1 MARLRWRDDEY
12 RRWPRRGQ
20 GFGAYRTGA
29 RTIPWGPGAA
39 CNPSRPGSGRLHRSV
54 SAARLD
60 RVYRFARHT
69 SLLACRAA
77 RPCPESVAR
86 RGRRAPPRR
95 GATRERNRSRGP
107 QAARSGIGRTPLMT
121 RPSPTVVSG
130 HADPAGLSV
139 GPPRGATRPPAA
151 APGPGAGPAAFV
163 GQLALVAVA
172 YFAAA
177 RAGLALATVADQ
189 VTIVWPSA
197 GIALGALVLFG
208 YRAWPAVTV
217 GAFLANAAHAPAAT
231 AGAIAIG
238 NTLEALAGAWM
249 LRRLAG
255 FDAALERVKDVLGL
269 LVLAAGLSTTVS
281 ATVGVTTL
289 CATGVR
295 PWSDYSLLWGVW
307 WMGDAM
313 GDLVVAPLLL
323 TWAGWRRLPW
333 GPWRVP
339 EVVALV
345 GGVLA
350 VSVSVFA
357 EPYALVGHPAMAY
370 ALFPFMIW
378 AALRFGPPVAALA
391 TALASALAVQGTV
404 LGYGPYQAATVLES
418 LILVQLFMAVVA
430 TTTLVLAAVTTERA
444 RAENSVR
451 QGYALLRAVID
462 GTTDAVFVKDR
473 EGRYLMINGA
483 GAEFLG
489 KTVAQ
494 VLGQDDTRLFSPE
507 TARAIMEAD
516 GRIMATG
523 EVHTYEEVGTAAGV
537 TRTYLST
544 KGPYRDADG
553 TICGMIGI
561 SRDITER
568 KQAEERFRL
577 VVESGP
583 TGLVMTDRAGRI
595 VLVNEQTERLFGYG
609 RDELLGR
616 SVEVLV
622 PDGYRACHPAHRA
635 GFFAQPTRRPMGA
648 GREVYGRRRDGSE
661 FPVELGLAPI
671 RTADGVLVLSVIVDI
686 IERKRAEE
694 ARARLAAIVE
704 LSEDAILS
712 MSLDGVVQTWNRAAE
727 KMYGYS
733 ALEIL
738 GRPIAPLIPPDRRDE
753 AAANLRQVGH
763 GRRLE
768 NHETVRTR
776 KDGTQIDISLS
787 ISPLPDASGRVTA
800 VAKIARDITPRK
812 SDERRLAAEHAVT
825 RALAESTNLDGAA
838 PEILRTIGETLGGDL
853 GVLWE
858 VSPDPDRL
866 RCAAVWRPPGQ
877 PAGPWGGPPGPG
889 LGHRP
894 TGLGPGR
901 PVSAV
906 GGRGP
911 HRSVRGHR
919 RPPRERKGRPRRH
932 RALQP
937 RTPAPPRTRAGHGVQ
952 RRHPGRPVYRAAAGG
967 AAVARPRAGVPT
979 RPRDPAGAAPP
990 APAGRARARNRRGLS
1005 PRPGDGRGFLRLH
1018 FASRRHSGGRH
1029 RRRRRAW
1036 DRGRP
1041 AHRGDPRVPEGARP
1055 HPRGPRCHPPPPQQ
1069 PSGGGREHWALCDS
1083 PARSVRRAGALPG
1096 LQQRRALAGPSDRR
1110 PGGSQIRPPQHEP
1123 APGRGRRGRLPHRPP
1138 VRLGSRGRHRPA
1150 LRRDHRVP
1158 VRARPAVRHGPGD

>member
-1 MARLRWRDDEY
+1 
-12 RRWPRRGQ
+12 
-20 GFGAYRTGA
+20 
-29 RTIPWGPGAA
+29 
-39 CNPSRPGSGRLHRSV
+39 
-54 SAARLD
+54 
-60 RVYRFARHT
+60 
-69 SLLACRAA
+69 
-77 RPCPESVAR
+77 
-86 RGRRAPPRR
+86 
-95 GATRERNRSRGP
+95 
-107 QAARSGIGRTPLMT
+107 MT

-577 VVESGP
+577 VVESVP

-753 AAANLRQVGH
+753 AAANLRQVGQ

-877 PAGPWGGPPGPG
+877 PATEFERHGPRISLARGEGLPGRAWDTGRPAWVPDARFPRSVAAARTGPCGAIAAPLVSGGAVLGAIELFSPELRRLHEPVLAMVSNVATQVGQFIERRRAERLWHAREREFRLAREIQQGLLPRHPPAVPG
-889 LGHRP
+889 LEIAGASHP
-894 TGLGPGR
+894 AQETGGDFFDFISLADGTLGVAIGD
-901 PVSAV
+901 A
-906 GGRGP
+906 
-911 HRSVRGHR
+911 
-919 RPPRERKGRPRRH
+919 
-932 RALQP
+932 
-937 RTPAPPRTRAGHGVQ
+937 AGHGI
-952 RRHPGRPVYRAAAGG
+952 AAALLI
-967 AAVARPRAGVPT
+967 AETRAY
-979 RPRDPAGAAPP
+979 
-990 APAGRARARNRRGLS
+990 L
-1005 PRPGDGRGFLRLH
+1005 
-1018 FASRRHSGGRH
+1018 
-1029 RRRRRAW
+1029 
-1036 DRGRP
+1036 
-1041 AHRGDPRVPEGARP
+1041 
-1055 HPRGPRCHPPPPQQ
+1055 
-1069 PSGGGREHWALCDS
+1069 
-1083 PARSVRRAGALPG
+1083 
-1096 LQQRRALAGPSDRR
+1096 RALALTHADPDAILRHLNSRLAADVSTGHFVTLLLARF
-1110 PGGSQIRPPQHEP
+1110 GAP
-1123 APGRGRRGRLPHRPP
+1123 APSLDYSNAGHWPGQVIDARGEVKFVLPSTNLPLGVDAGGDFPTGRRF
-1138 VRLGSRGRHRPA
+1138 A
-1150 LRRDHRVP
+1150 LD
-1158 VRARPAVRHGPGD
+1158 PGDVIVLLSDGIIESPSGHGQQFGMGRAIETVREHRHESPDDIIAALLGRVREWCRTAQEDDMTAVVIKVLG